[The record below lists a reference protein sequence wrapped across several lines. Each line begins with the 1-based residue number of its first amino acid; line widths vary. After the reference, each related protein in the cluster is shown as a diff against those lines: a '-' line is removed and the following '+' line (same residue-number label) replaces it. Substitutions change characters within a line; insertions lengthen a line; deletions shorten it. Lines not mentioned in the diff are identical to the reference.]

1 MRYFFLIAGII
12 VILFAVGCDKDT
24 ATEPNNFPYIPGN
37 PSPPHGA
44 TGQPT
49 DVDLSWSGGDPDGDP
64 VTYDL
69 YFGTKSSPPLLT
81 FGLVQ
86 TNYDPGLLNN
96 DTKYYWKIIS
106 MDDRG
111 AETPGPVW
119 SFQTGFGAD
128 EGNTVEIESVY
139 VSSGSQVEVKVFFE
153 NDMELGGLTVPLQY
167 SSTDVLCDS
176 VSFVDSRI
184 DYLGMKGSNMDLTNR
199 LVMAYGVVLTES
211 YIPIGSG
218 LLCTLHFTIPHPVNT
233 VVTIV
238 SAFYP
243 PSNSLVFVDSSADSI
258 TPKFIPGKIVINTQ

>member
-1 MRYFFLIAGII
+1 MKHFSLMAGM
-12 VILFAVGCDKDT
+12 VVVLLAAGCDKDT
-24 ATEPNNFPYIPGN
+24 ATEPNNFPYIPGS

-69 YFGTKSSPPLLT
+69 YLGTKSSPPLLT

-86 TNYDPGLLNN
+86 TSYNPGILNN

-119 SFQTGFGAD
+119 SFRTGSGGE
-128 EGNTVEIESVY
+128 EGNVVEIESVY
-139 VSSGSQVEVKVFFE
+139 VNSGSQVEVKVFFE
-153 NDMELGGLTVPLQY
+153 NNTELGGLTVPLQY
-167 SSTDVLCDS
+167 SSTDVVCDS
-176 VSFVDSRI
+176 VSFVGSRI
-184 DYLGMKGSNMDLTNR
+184 EYLGMKGSNMDLTNR
-199 LVMAYGVVLTES
+199 LVMVYGVVLTES

-218 LLCTLHFTIPHPVNT
+218 LLCKLHFTIPHPVNT
-233 VVTIV
+233 VVEIV
-238 SAFYP
+238 SSFYP
-243 PSNSLVFVDSSADSI
+243 PSNRLEFVDSSAGSV
-258 TPKFIPGKIVINTQ
+258 TPQFVAGKIVINTQ